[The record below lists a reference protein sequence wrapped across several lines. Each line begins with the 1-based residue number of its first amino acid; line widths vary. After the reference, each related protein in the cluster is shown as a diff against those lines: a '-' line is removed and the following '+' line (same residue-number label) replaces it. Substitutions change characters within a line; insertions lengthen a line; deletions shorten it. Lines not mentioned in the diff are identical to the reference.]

1 MHSLRALFVVPAL
14 LSISACV
21 STAPPTLDEEIDR
34 LIAESGAG
42 RIGISYYDT
51 TDGTTWS
58 RNGDEVFHA
67 ASTMKVP
74 VMMALFREI
83 EQGKLTLDQPI
94 EVRNEFTS
102 IFDGSTFSIPPTEDS
117 DSELHELVGTS
128 LPLEE
133 LIRRMIVRSS
143 NLATNIVI
151 ELTGAARVTEL
162 MRELGADRMQVL
174 RGVEDIPAYEAGMNN
189 TATANDLMIALRAL
203 AEGGEREQPAAVR
216 MIEILLAQEFN
227 EGIPAGLPPEVPVA
241 HKTGSITSIYHDA
254 AIVYPAGSAPY
265 IIVVLTGGTDDEEA
279 SRTVAAISRTIWN
292 WREGNRLSAVS
303 L

>member
-1 MHSLRALFVVPAL
+1 MSC
-14 LSISACV
+14 SS
-21 STAPPTLDEEIDR
+21 SKPPSFDEEIDR
-34 LIAESGAG
+34 IVAESGAT
-42 RIGISYYDT
+42 RIGIAYYDT
-51 TDGTTWS
+51 ADGTAWS
-58 RNGDEVFHA
+58 SNGDEVFHA

-83 EQGKLTLDQPI
+83 EAGRLSLDQPI

-102 IFDGSTFSIPPTEDS
+102 IFDDSTFSIPPTEDS
-117 DSELHELVGTS
+117 DAELHELVGTS

-162 MRELGADRMQVL
+162 MRELGAERMQVL
-174 RGVEDIPAYEAGMNN
+174 RGVEDIAAFEAGMNN

-254 AIVYPAGSAPY
+254 AIVYPPGRAPY
-265 IIVVLTGGTDDEEA
+265 ILVVLTGGTDDEEA
-279 SRTVAAISRTIWN
+279 SRTVAAISRTFWN
-292 WREGNRLSAVS
+292 WREGRRLSALS